1 MSEWVDESP
10 ATSAPRGGSNF
21 GNAHSARGSIV
32 EDVTVGT
39 TTSRPAAGAN
49 AAEEDFVIGSRGA
62 RALPD
67 GAKRMLANLEK
78 HDSVEDAPPAATTES
93 PPAVAAPAATSAP
106 VVTPPAAAAV
116 APVVAPAVD
125 PAAEHIARANRLEEH
140 NRKLVAELAAA
151 KGRPRG
157 TPSARELRLDE
168 ADKGYLNDSV
178 GSVRKFLA
186 TVLGV
191 DDPASPDVSKELKYL
206 YHDLTKNELGV
217 ALDPIVAL
225 ERENERTKRM
235 MERDRRERS
244 APAAP
249 DESAARAAQDGAQAA
264 AIAGM
269 LPALGHAAKYPLL
282 TAHSEALHSAKPEA
296 LIWDVIKHD
305 IAAGVIQPDA
315 NGKYPDDATLIDHAS
330 KTIESRYQALRDRF
344 APAATSTATPT
355 QPTVQT
361 DTKADPSPGVR
372 TITNASASVAPATLP
387 AKPEPTTTAAA
398 PRYPN
403 EKARIKALIAKY
415 SADAK

>member
-10 ATSAPRGGSNF
+10 TTSAPRGGSNF
-21 GNAHSARGSIV
+21 GNSHSARGSIV

-78 HDSVEDAPPAATTES
+78 HDSVEDAPPAVATES
-93 PPAVAAPAATSAP
+93 PPAAAAPAVVSASP
-106 VVTPPAAAAV
+106 TTPPAVAAV
-116 APVVAPAVD
+116 PPVAPAVD
-125 PAAEHIARANRLEEH
+125 PATEHIARADRLEGH

-151 KGRPRG
+151 KGKGRG
-157 TPSARELRLDE
+157 DISAREKALDE
-168 ADKGYLNDSV
+168 ADKGYLGDSV

-186 TVLGV
+186 AVLGA
-191 DDPASPDVSKELKYL
+191 DDPASPDVTKELKYL

-217 ALDPIVAL
+217 ALDPAVQN
-225 ERENERTKRM
+225 ERENERTRRM
-235 MERDRRERS
+235 LERDRRERN
-244 APAAP
+244 APAP
-249 DESAARAAQDGAQAA
+249 TDEGAARSAQDTQTVAM
-264 AIAGM
+264 IAGM
-269 LPALGHAAKYPLL
+269 LPAIKHAEKYPLL
-282 TAHSEALHSAKPEA
+282 SSHSEKLHGAKPEA
-296 LIWDVIKHD
+296 LIWDVIKHE
-305 IAAGVIQPDA
+305 IAAGVISSDSD
-315 NGKYPDDATLIDHAS
+315 NNTLIDHAS
-330 KTIESRYQALRDRF
+330 RKIESRFQALRDMF

-355 QPTVQT
+355 QPTVTT
-361 DTKADPSPGVR
+361 DSKADPHTGVR